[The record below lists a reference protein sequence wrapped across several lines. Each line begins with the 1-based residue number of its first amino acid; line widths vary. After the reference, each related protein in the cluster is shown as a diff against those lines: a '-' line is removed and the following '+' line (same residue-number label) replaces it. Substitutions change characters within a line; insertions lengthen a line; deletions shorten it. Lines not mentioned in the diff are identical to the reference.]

1 MARPYLLEGLKFDMR
16 IYVLMCGTDPLKLYL
31 YNEGLARLAT
41 EQYHEPMNANLDR
54 LCMHLTNYAI
64 NKHNPNF
71 IFNNNVNNMG
81 IGHKRALSC
90 LERQLAQ
97 KGLDVDKLK

>member
-1 MARPYLLEGLKFDMR
+1 
-16 IYVLMCGTDPLKLYL
+16 
-31 YNEGLARLAT
+31 
-41 EQYHEPMNANLDR
+41 MNANLDR

-90 LERQLAQ
+90 VFKQLAQ
-97 KGLDVDKLK
+97 RGLDI

>member
-1 MARPYLLEGLKFDMR
+1 
-16 IYVLMCGTDPLKLYL
+16 
-31 YNEGLARLAT
+31 
-41 EQYHEPMNANLDR
+41 MNANLDR

-90 LERQLAQ
+90 LFKQLAQ